1 MDQSSSLVPEP
12 PLNGTSGATGVILAG
27 GKSRR
32 MGRDKLPLMVG
43 ERPLLDRVLLALAT
57 RCDEILIVGGGRYAP
72 AGARRV
78 PDLRPGRQGPL
89 AGIEAGL
96 LSARHRAVLVVAGD
110 MPFLAGDLAG
120 YLLGLLSDDVP
131 AVVPDFWGRP
141 HPLCAAYGREIQPAV
156 SAALDRGVR
165 PVRELLEA
173 LPGVRYVRE
182 EELRR
187 FGDPHLL
194 LTNVNSPEDL
204 ERARKTIKGGE
215 G

>member
-1 MDQSSSLVPEP
+1 
-12 PLNGTSGATGVILAG
+12 VILAG

-43 ERPLLDRVLLALAT
+43 GKPLLDRVHLTLAS
-57 RCDEILIVGGGRYAP
+57 RCDEILVAGGGGYTP
-72 AGARRV
+72 PGARRV
-78 PDLRPGRQGPL
+78 PDLRPGCQGPL

-96 LSARHRAVLVVAGD
+96 LAARHRAVFVAAGD
-110 MPFLAGDLAG
+110 MPFLTGDLAG

-131 AVVPDFWGRP
+131 AVVPDSGSRL
-141 HPLCAAYGREIQPAV
+141 HPLCAAYGREVRPAV
-156 SAALDRGVR
+156 SAALDRGIR

-173 LPGVRYVRE
+173 LPSVRYIRE

-187 FGDPHLL
+187 FGDPDLL

-204 ERARKTIKGGE
+204 EWARKAFNGGE

>member
-1 MDQSSSLVPEP
+1 M
-12 PLNGTSGATGVILAG
+12 ILAG

-43 ERPLLDRVLLALAT
+43 EKPLLDHVCLALT
-57 RCDEILIVGGGRYAP
+57 SRCDEILVVGGGGYAP
-72 AGARRV
+72 AGARRI

-96 LSARHRAVLVVAGD
+96 LAARHRAVFVAAGD
-110 MPFLAGDLAG
+110 MPFLTGDLAG
-120 YLLGLLSDDVP
+120 YLLGLLSGDVP
-131 AVVPDFWGRP
+131 AVVPDSGGRL
-141 HPLCAAYGREIQPAV
+141 HPLCAAYVREARLAV
-156 SAALDRGVR
+156 TAALDRGIR
-165 PVRELLEA
+165 SVRELLEA
-173 LPGVRYVRE
+173 LPGIRYVRE

-187 FGDPHLL
+187 FGDPDIL

-204 ERARKTIKGGE
+204 ERARKALNGGE